1 MATPRQLPMLNP
13 PRGYRTLAI
22 AGLVSNILAL
32 PLGMAAIVVDPTWRT
47 ANIAMVAGAV
57 LPTAVLG
64 IVASTA
70 LLRWRRWGQV
80 LAIVT
85 LAMALTAGVPYA
97 IVRLV
102 LVDQNRLLT
111 ALLAALLTVAS
122 TTALVFWC
130 RPAVRRYLS

>member
-1 MATPRQLPMLNP
+1 
-13 PRGYRTLAI
+13 
-22 AGLVSNILAL
+22 
-32 PLGMAAIVVDPTWRT
+32 VV
-47 ANIAMVAGAV
+47 
-57 LPTAVLG
+57 G

-102 LVDQNRLLT
+102 LVDQNRILT
-111 ALLAALLTVAS
+111 AVLAALLTVAS
-122 TTALVFWC
+122 TATLVFWC
-130 RPAVRRYLS
+130 RPSVRRYLS